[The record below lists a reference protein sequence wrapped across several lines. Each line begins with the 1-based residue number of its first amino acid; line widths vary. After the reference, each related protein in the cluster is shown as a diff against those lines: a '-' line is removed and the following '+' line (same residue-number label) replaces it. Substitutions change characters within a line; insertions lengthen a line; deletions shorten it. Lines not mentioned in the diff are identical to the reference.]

1 MRTARSVRAARRL
14 AQQSYAPPAWQ
25 NWCQALGV
33 LAEASDT
40 DTVRSALVIL
50 HTLLPELQHELRSH
64 ALFSSFVQVAA
75 CKVSAAAAT
84 CLRRRHVGAGALLL
98 LCLTPRVCVRLSLC
112 AVRCVGM
119 AGKVHA

>member
-1 MRTARSVRAARRL
+1 MAMTQTAEQR
-14 AQQSYAPPAWQ
+14 YTKP
-25 NWCQALGV
+25 V
-33 LAEASDT
+33 LVAINKPFDEEDSLKA
-40 DTVRSALVIL
+40 
-50 HTLLPELQHELRSH
+50 LRSH

-75 CKVSAAAAT
+75 CKVSAAAAV
-84 CLRRRHVGAGALLL
+84 CLRRRHVGGGALLL